1 MPAAFICA
9 PVSVS
14 AFSTSPVSRIL
25 PDVFDT
31 VLPVAHDVEILVGA
45 FTRLGV
51 VVVQAE
57 RVRLRLLQEVDD
69 VAILVRAFLQAGA
82 LGRTLRG
89 GGSQLRAFVSG
100 RGFAASPVGAP
111 GFAFRTSSGRPGA

>member
-31 VLPVAHDVEILVGA
+31 VLPVRTTLRYLSVA
-45 FTRLGV
+45 FARLGV
-51 VVVQAE
+51 VVIQAE
-57 RVRLRLLQEVDD
+57 RVRRRLLQEVDD
-69 VAILVRAFLQAGA
+69 VAILVRALGQARA
-82 LGRTLRG
+82 LGRALRG
-89 GGSQLRAFVSG
+89 GGSQVRALVSG

-111 GFAFRTSSGRPGA
+111 GFAFSTSAAAPGA